1 MEKLPHLPRSLTNI
15 RKYASVS
22 PSSIRM
28 LKQAVNSRDI
38 SKLINLS
45 STVRNLN
52 ARPINE
58 GLELSFQ
65 LASLRKNLDKY
76 SIINYHKEN
85 RLRNLKSKLKE
96 LKDKEIVTEDE
107 VKKENYYYKIMQ
119 EIKDVQL
126 QELAELD
133 TQRIY
138 EFVHERMRNTKNFL
152 EKKDIKL
159 RKQLDLVT
167 HSAQTFSRLCK
178 DTKDSVNQ
186 YKIVYK
192 NAIKALNY
200 EKSSLESELGR
211 MENQSKL
218 KKAMI
223 TKTEEHN
230 KHRLEIVEQTMI
242 DERSAHL
249 EELRNGVLIYKM
261 YEKFL
266 SKKLVYE
273 KSTFTRL
280 DDAFQ
285 RVRVKTGL
293 YNIEEVIEKFL
304 TQEANYKV
312 LTDNL
317 HKKEI
322 ECSEYKIRLSEIKDK
337 VSMLDEERVEKKHEP
352 EIVKKSL
359 NKALRAKEKLADIEN
374 LYLKLYTWVDNY
386 IKKAHGNRVDE
397 TGEKMS
403 LKEKFARL
411 KDLVKMMLK
420 SVDEV
425 NTNNIYID
433 AMRRLS
439 LDKLKVFHIQT
450 DTRKLSENSEK
461 LGPPGKTPHRVL
473 NSS

>member
-22 PSSIRM
+22 PSSIRI
-28 LKQAVNSRDI
+28 LKQAVNSRDT

-76 SIINYHKEN
+76 TIINYHKEN

-96 LKDKEIVTEDE
+96 LKDNEIVTEDE

-138 EFVHERMRNTKNFL
+138 EFVYERMRNTKNCL

-159 RKQLDLVT
+159 RKQLELVT
-167 HSAQTFSRLCK
+167 HSAQTFSRLRK
-178 DTKDSVNQ
+178 DTIDSVNQ

-211 MENQSKL
+211 MANQSKL

-223 TKTEEHN
+223 AKTEEHN

-266 SKKLVYE
+266 SRKLVYE
-273 KSTFTRL
+273 KNTFTRL
-280 DDAFQ
+280 DEAFQ
-285 RVRVKTGL
+285 QVRIKTGL

-312 LTDNL
+312 LIDNL

-322 ECSEYKIRLSEIKDK
+322 ECLEYKEKLSKMQDK
-337 VSMLDEERVEKKHEP
+337 VNMLNDEKIEKKHEP

-359 NKALRAKEKLADIEN
+359 NKVLRVKEKLVDIEN
-374 LYLKLYTWVDNY
+374 LYLKLHIWIDNY
-386 IKKAHGNRVDE
+386 IKKAHGNNVAE
-397 TGEKMS
+397 TGEKMN
-403 LKEKFARL
+403 LQGKFVRL
-411 KDLVKMMLK
+411 KNLVKMMLAR
-420 SVDEV
+420 VDEA

-433 AMRRLS
+433 SLRRLS
-439 LDKLKVFHIQT
+439 LDKLKVFYVQD
-450 DTRKLSENSEK
+450 DTRKLSENKAIGMTS
-461 LGPPGKTPHRVL
+461 R
-473 NSS
+473 